1 MKNIFPILLSLCL
14 LSATAIAQVFDLR
27 CEGLQAPLGIETT
40 NPHFSWKNTL
50 THNNQKQKAYEI
62 QIASDSAALAKGRAG
77 IWESGRMESDEQIMV
92 AYTGTPLQE
101 RQLYYWRVR
110 TWDEKGT
117 CSGWS
122 KIERFGVGILDNMN
136 GQYIGCKQG
145 NGLASTPM
153 LTKKFNFKLQKGK
166 TKVFAHINSLGY
178 HELIINGTKV
188 GDKILQPAVSQL
200 DKHSLIVTYD
210 ITPYLRNGENEITIW
225 LGQGWYRNNIF
236 GVPFD
241 GPLVKAEICEISNG
255 ASKTIVQT
263 DTSWQASPSGY
274 SYTGTWM
281 PLQFGGERFD
291 ANFQPQWQPATAYN
305 VEGMRTSPQ
314 LFEVNRIIDSLQPKS
329 VEKQDD
335 GSLLIDFGRVIT
347 GWLQVSFGQL
357 QKGQEVTME
366 YNDYIPIGGKFES
379 HGESDIYIANG
390 KSDEGFCNKFHHH
403 AFRYVKISNAEIQEI
418 KALQISA
425 LDVDKSATFSCSD
438 EKLNAVH
445 DLVKYTLQCLTF
457 SGYMVDCPHLERM
470 GYGGDGNSSTMTLQT
485 IYDVLPTYLNWL
497 TVWGESIDNDGS
509 LAYVAPSFPTG
520 GGPYWCGFII
530 EAPWRTYLNY
540 GDRRM
545 VDKLYDKM
553 KLWLGFVEKHSK
565 DELLQPWPD
574 TKKRMWFLGDWLAP
588 EGIDMGGES
597 VIHSNNC
604 FISEC
609 LADMVKM
616 AKLLG
621 RTDDVQKFADK
632 RKRLN
637 SAIHKQFYHHETHS
651 YANGTP
657 IDNAYAL
664 LTGIAT
670 ENNVA
675 QEVTKRLLADSYG
688 KYKSHIAVGLFGLPI
703 FTEWAIQTKQTD
715 LMATILRQPD
725 YPGYLYM
732 IANGATATWESW
744 GHERSRVHN
753 CYNGIGTWFYQ
764 ALAGIRPDESQP
776 GYKHFFIDPQTADG
790 VSWVKA
796 TKPTPFGN
804 ISVEINAT
812 ELNISV
818 PVGASATIY
827 PGSAKEQIV
836 GAGKWVIR

>member
-1 MKNIFPILLSLCL
+1 MKFLLNIFLLCL
-14 LSATAIAQVFDLR
+14 ICTSLSAHVFDLR
-27 CEGLQAPLGIETT
+27 CEGLQSPLGIETT
-40 NPHFSWKNTL
+40 TPHFSWKNTL
-50 THNNQKQKAYEI
+50 THNNQQQKAYEI
-62 QIASDSAALAKGRAG
+62 QVASDSAMLVKGRAD
-77 IWESGRMESDEQIMV
+77 IWKSGRIESDEQIMV
-92 AYTGTPLQE
+92 AYKGNPLQE
-101 RQLYYWRVR
+101 RHLYYWRVR

-122 KIERFGVGILDNMN
+122 KIDRFAVGILGHMN
-136 GQYIGCKQG
+136 GQYIGCNQG
-145 NGLASTPM
+145 NGLAPTPM
-153 LTKKFNFKLQKGK
+153 LTKKFSVKLQKGK
-166 TKVFAHINSLGY
+166 TKVLAHINSLGY
-178 HELIINGTKV
+178 HELRINGTKV

-200 DKHSLIVTYD
+200 DKHSQIVTYD

-274 SYTGTWM
+274 SYTGSWM
-281 PLQFGGERFD
+281 PLQFGGERVD
-291 ANFQPQWQPATAYN
+291 ANFQTQWQSATVCN

-314 LFEVNRIIDSLQPKS
+314 LFEGNRIIDSLQPKS

-357 QKGQEVTME
+357 QKGQEVIMDYT
-366 YNDYIPIGGKFES
+366 DYIPLGSKFES
-379 HGESDIYIANG
+379 QGESDIYIANG
-390 KSDEGFCNKFHHH
+390 KSDESFCNKFHHH
-403 AFRYVKISNAEIQEI
+403 AFRYVKISNAELQDI

-425 LDVDKSATFSCSD
+425 LDVEKSATFSCSD
-438 EKLNAVH
+438 EKLNTVH

-485 IYDVLPTYLNWL
+485 MYDVLPTYLNWL
-497 TVWGESIDNDGS
+497 TAWGESIDNDGS

-530 EAPWRTYLNY
+530 KAPWRIYLNY
-540 GDRRM
+540 GDHRM
-545 VDKLYDKM
+545 IDKLYEKM
-553 KLWLGFVEKHSK
+553 KLWLDFVEKNSK

-588 EGIDMGGES
+588 KGVDMGGES
-597 VIHSNNC
+597 IIHVNNC

-609 LADMVKM
+609 LADMIKM
-616 AKLLG
+616 AELLG
-621 RTDDVQKFADK
+621 RNDDAKKFADK

-637 SAIHKQFYHHETHS
+637 AAIHKHFYHPETHS

-657 IDNAYAL
+657 LDQSYAI
-664 LTGIAT
+664 LTGIAD
-670 ENNVA
+670 ENNVSR
-675 QEVTKRLLADSYG
+675 EVTEQLVADSYG
-688 KYKSHIAVGLFGLPI
+688 RYNSHIAVGLFGLPV
-703 FTEWAIQTKQTD
+703 FTEWATKTKQTK
-715 LMATILRQPD
+715 LMSTILRQPD
-725 YPGYLYM
+725 YPGYLDM
-732 IANGATATWESW
+732 IAQGATATWESW
-744 GHERSRVHN
+744 DCERSRIHN
-753 CYNGIGTWFYQ
+753 CYNGIGTWFYE
-764 ALAGIRPDESQP
+764 ALAGISPDDSQP
-776 GYKHFFIDPQTADG
+776 GYKHFFIDPQTTDG
-790 VSWVKA
+790 INWVKA
-796 TKPTPFGN
+796 TKPTPFGD
-804 ISVEINAT
+804 IYIEINAT
-812 ELNISV
+812 ELNITV

-827 PGSAKEQIV
+827 PGSEKEQII
-836 GAGKWVIR
+836 GAGKWAIR